1 MKVNLQEMPYAQQ
14 LEKLRLDGP
23 AGIGPDV
30 LVIPNDQ
37 LGGAVV
43 QGLSRRSASIRRN
56 RMPLRQPPSMPS
68 AWTTRCM
75 GSRRRWKPLVLIY
88 NKDLVDKPL
97 DSLQAWLD
105 YSKTQREQNKYGLL
119 AKFDQIY
126 YSWGRLARWAAIS
139 LLKTTAAA
147 LTRSRWVSIPRR
159 RRSRHLP
166 EKILC
171 REGLSGGDPRR

>member
-1 MKVNLQEMPYAQQ
+1 
-14 LEKLRLDGP
+14 
-23 AGIGPDV
+23 
-30 LVIPNDQ
+30 
-37 LGGAVV
+37 
-43 QGLSRRSASIRRN
+43 
-56 RMPLRQPPSMPS
+56 MPLRQPPSMPS

-75 GSRRRWKPLVLIY
+75 GSKAVETTVLIY
-88 NKDLVDKPL
+88 NKDLIDKPL

-147 LTRSRWVSIPRR
+147 LTRSRWVSIPPAP
-159 RRSRHLP
+159 SKP
-166 EKILC
+166 
-171 REGLSGGDPRR
+171 SPS